1 MSPIESEIK
10 RAIDSGSD
18 IEIKYEKFNGEK
30 SQRRVSNVAY
40 CNDFGDYGYSNA
52 HIRGYCHLRGEDRT
66 FRISRILAVRVLP
79 SGPWVSGNSL
89 PFNHSGASPVSRHA
103 TVRPTPSYS
112 SPSSPSPSPSY
123 SSSSSS
129 SASGSSGEGCYIA
142 TMAYGSYAHP
152 QVMVLRWYR
161 DNVLQNS
168 ILGRMFVRVY
178 YLCSPRLVALLK
190 GHEGVNRVVRKVLDR
205 LVRRIEKRKSGD
217 F

>member
-30 SQRRVSNVAY
+30 SQRRVSNIAY
-40 CNDFGDYGYSNA
+40 NNEFGVYGYNNA

-66 FRISRILAVRVLP
+66 FRVSRILAVRVLP
-79 SGPWVSGNSL
+79 SGQWVSGNSL
-89 PFNHSGASPVSRHA
+89 PFNHRGSNPVSRPA
-103 TVRPTPSYS
+103 AVRPTPSYS
-112 SPSSPSPSPSY
+112 SSPSPSSTPSY

-129 SASGSSGEGCYIA
+129 STSGSSGGGCYIA
-142 TMAYGSYAHP
+142 TMAYGSYDHP

-168 ILGRMFVRVY
+168 MLGRTFVKAY
-178 YLCSPRLVALLK
+178 YFFSPRLVALLK
-190 GHEGVNRVVRKVLDR
+190 GHEGVNSVIRRVLDR
-205 LVRRIEKRKSGD
+205 LVRRIEKQKSSD

>member
-18 IEIKYEKFNGEK
+18 IEIKYEKSSGEK

-40 CNDFGDYGYSNA
+40 NKDFGDYGYSNA

-79 SGPWVSGNSL
+79 YGPWVSGNSL
-89 PFNHSGASPVSRHA
+89 PSNHRGASPVSRPA

-112 SPSSPSPSPSY
+112 SSPGYSSSPST
-123 SSSSSS
+123 
-129 SASGSSGEGCYIA
+129 SAGGSSGGGCYIA
-142 TMAYGSYAHP
+142 TMAYGSYDHP
-152 QVMVLRWYR
+152 QVMALRWYR

-168 ILGRMFVRVY
+168 VLGRLFIRTY
-178 YLCSPRLVALLK
+178 YFCSPRLVALLQ
-190 GHEGVNRVVRKVLDR
+190 GHEGVNRVIQKVLDR
-205 LVRRIEKRKSGD
+205 LVRRIERRRSGD